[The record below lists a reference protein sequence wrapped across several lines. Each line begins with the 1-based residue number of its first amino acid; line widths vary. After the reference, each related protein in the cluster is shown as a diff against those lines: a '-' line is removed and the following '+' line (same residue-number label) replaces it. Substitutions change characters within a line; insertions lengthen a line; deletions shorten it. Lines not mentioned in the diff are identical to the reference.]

1 MIMKI
6 VQIIKKWKRN
16 IYKWIIN
23 KFVEKNI
30 RIK

>member
-16 IYKWIIN
+16 TYKWIIN
-23 KFVEKNI
+23 KFVEKII